1 MSETTILINNIVK
14 ASQEKKAKNIVIVD
28 ISDFP
33 GAICQ
38 CFVVCQGNT
47 PTQVE
52 AIANEIVEEVR
63 KSTKEKP
70 ISTDGLREA
79 RWVGIDYGTV
89 IVHVFI
95 PELREF
101 YDIEHLWADA
111 KIETIPDLD

>member
-1 MSETTILINNIVK
+1 MSETSILVNNIVK

-28 ISDFP
+28 ISEFP

-38 CFVVCQGNT
+38 YFVVCQGNT
-47 PTQVE
+47 PTQVD

-63 KSTKEKP
+63 KNTKEKP
-70 ISTDGLREA
+70 LSADGLREA
-79 RWVGIDYGTV
+79 RWVGLDYGTV

-111 KIETIPDLD
+111 RIEAIPDLD